1 MARVTRK
8 NPVGLVLV
16 GIIMVLLT
24 FFMINAAKK
33 EKAMQDRCTANAT
46 ATITTVSKE
55 KRSKKSGKRRTTYY
69 VYRTGY
75 EFDVDTA
82 TYNGSTTLN
91 HSSTIGDTIP
101 VHYNP
106 NDPGEHYTNNEK
118 VVTAAMVIPGFIG
131 VIGVIM
137 IIAGI
142 TSKKQT
148 RSIGGNY
155 NNMGIGGAIVGAA
168 LSNSSNN
175 YNSYNNNGY
184 NNQSS
189 FGGNNGY
196 NSYNNQNG
204 FGGNNNYNGYNN
216 QNSFGGNNNYNGYN
230 NQSSFGGNNNYNG
243 YNNQSSFGGNNSYNG
258 YNNQSSFGGNN
269 NYNSYNNDPNGGYN
283 DSDFNQLN

>member
-24 FFMINAAKK
+24 VFMINAARK
-33 EKAMQDRCTANAT
+33 EKAMQDRCTANAA

-82 TYNGSTTLN
+82 TYNGSTTLD

-118 VVTAAMVIPGFIG
+118 VITAAMVIPGFIG

-142 TSKKQT
+142 TAKKQT

-155 NNMGIGGAIVGAA
+155 NNSGIGGAIVGAA

-184 NNQSS
+184 NGRVNGYNNQSS
-189 FGGNNGY
+189 FGGNNNY
-196 NSYNNQNG
+196 NSYNNQS
-204 FGGNNNYNGYNN
+204 
-216 QNSFGGNNNYNGYN
+216 SFGGNNNYNGYN

-258 YNNQSSFGGNN
+258 YNN
-269 NYNSYNNDPNGGYN
+269 DPNSGYN
-283 DSDFNQLN
+283 DGDFNQLN

>member
-82 TYNGSTTLN
+82 TYNGSTTLD

-106 NDPGEHYTNNEK
+106 NDPSEHYTNNEK
-118 VVTAAMVIPGFIG
+118 VITAAMVIPGFIG
-131 VIGVIM
+131 VIGVIL

-148 RSIGGNY
+148 RSMGGNY

-168 LSNSSNN
+168 LSDSSNN

-184 NNQSS
+184 N
-189 FGGNNGY
+189 GRV
-196 NSYNNQNG
+196 
-204 FGGNNNYNGYNN
+204 
-216 QNSFGGNNNYNGYN
+216 NGYN
-230 NQSSFGGNNNYNG
+230 NQSSFGGNNGYNG

-258 YNNQSSFGGNN
+258 YNN
-269 NYNSYNNDPNGGYN
+269 DPNGGYN